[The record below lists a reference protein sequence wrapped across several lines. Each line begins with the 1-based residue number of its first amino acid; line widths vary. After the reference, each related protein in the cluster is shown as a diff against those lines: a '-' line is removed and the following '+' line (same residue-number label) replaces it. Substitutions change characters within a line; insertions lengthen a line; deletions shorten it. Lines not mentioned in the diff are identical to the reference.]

1 MKIPAKAKSIIQSI
15 LAGGVAS
22 TIFNLFMG
30 RCTTAAIIFSII
42 GIYGW
47 FKGHDIAA
55 FATFIGSIQA
65 LLVLHSWKEDVHERK
80 MAELE
85 LRKGQA
91 DGKDSSGQ
99 N

>member
-1 MKIPAKAKSIIQSI
+1 MKIPAKVQTVVQGI
-15 LAGGVAS
+15 LAGGIAS
-22 TIFNLFMG
+22 SIFNLFMG
-30 RCTTAAIIFSII
+30 RCTFAAIVFSAI

-47 FKGHDIAA
+47 LHGKDIAA

-85 LRKGQA
+85 LQKGH
-91 DGKDSSGQ
+91 DNGQ